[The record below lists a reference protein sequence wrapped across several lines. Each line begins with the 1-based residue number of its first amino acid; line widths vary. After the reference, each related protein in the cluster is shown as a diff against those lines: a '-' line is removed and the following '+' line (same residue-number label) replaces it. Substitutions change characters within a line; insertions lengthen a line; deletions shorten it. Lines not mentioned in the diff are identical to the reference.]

1 MKVIVI
7 GGGPAG
13 LVSAISAAIENN
25 EVIILEKMK
34 EPGRKLLITGKGR
47 CNITS
52 SLPIE
57 DFIKNIPGNGKFLY
71 SAFNNFTN
79 EDIIKLL
86 KEQGVNVKIERGQRV
101 FPVSDKAIDVR
112 DALMNKA
119 KKLGVKIITN
129 AKVENIITKK
139 NERVYITNKSTE
151 NIGKNIEEK
160 DIVEGVEFL
169 LDGKKEYIKCN
180 KVILATG
187 GKSYPGTGSTGD
199 GYEIAKK
206 LGHTITKIVPSLVP
220 LEAKEDSQEVCKK
233 LQGLSLKNVNVKFM
247 DTEKN
252 KAIYED
258 FGEMLF
264 THFGLSG
271 PTILSG
277 SAHLLRYK
285 NLEELLKGGKIKI
298 IIDIKPALSI
308 EKLDERILRDFS
320 NEKNKMFKNSLDAL
334 LPKKM
339 IDTIIELSNINPN
352 KKVNEITKKE
362 RENLVN
368 LFKKFE
374 ITIKGFRP
382 IEEAIVTAGGVNI
395 KEINPKTMESKI
407 IKGLYFAGEI
417 IDVDAYTGGFN
428 LQIAYSTGYTAGR
441 N

>member
-13 LVSAISAAIENN
+13 LVSAISAATENN
-25 EVIILEKMK
+25 EVIVLEKMK

-52 SLPIE
+52 SLPME

-86 KEQGVNVKIERGQRV
+86 KEQGVNVKIERGQRI

-112 DALMNKA
+112 DALINKA

-129 AKVENIITKK
+129 AKAENIITKK
-139 NERVYITNKSTE
+139 NEQVYIANNSAE
-151 NIGKNIEEK
+151 NIEKNIEEK
-160 DIVEGVEFL
+160 DTVEGVEFL
-169 LDGKKEYIKCN
+169 LNGKKEYIKCN

-220 LEAKEDSQEVCKK
+220 LEAKENSLEVCKK

-247 DTEKN
+247 DTENN
-252 KAIYED
+252 KVIYED

-285 NLEELLKGGKIKI
+285 NLEELLKSSKIKI

-320 NEKNKMFKNSLDAL
+320 TEKNKMFKNSLDAL

-368 LFKKFE
+368 LLKKFE

-382 IEEAIVTAGGVNI
+382 IEEAIVTAGGVTI

-407 IKGLYFAGEI
+407 INGLYFAGEI

>member
-13 LVSAISAAIENN
+13 LVSAISAATENN
-25 EVIILEKMK
+25 EVIVLEKMK

-52 SLPIE
+52 SLPME

-86 KEQGVNVKIERGQRV
+86 KEQGVNVKIERGERV

-112 DALMNKA
+112 DALINKA

-139 NERVYITNKSTE
+139 NEQVYIANNSAE
-151 NIGKNIEEK
+151 NIEKNIEEK
-160 DIVEGVEFL
+160 DTIEGVEFL
-169 LDGKKEYIKCN
+169 LNGKKEYIKCN

-220 LEAKEDSQEVCKK
+220 LEAKEDSLEVCKK

-252 KAIYED
+252 KVIYED

-285 NLEELLKGGKIKI
+285 NLEELLKSGKIKI

-320 NEKNKMFKNSLDAL
+320 TEKNKMFKNSLDAL

-368 LFKKFE
+368 LLKKFA

-382 IEEAIVTAGGVNI
+382 IEEAIVTAGGVTI

-407 IKGLYFAGEI
+407 INGLYFAGEI

>member
-13 LVSAISAAIENN
+13 LVSAISAATENN
-25 EVIILEKMK
+25 EVIVLEKMK

-52 SLPIE
+52 SLPME

-112 DALMNKA
+112 DALINKA

-129 AKVENIITKK
+129 TKVENIITKK
-139 NERVYITNKSTE
+139 NEQVYIANNSAE
-151 NIGKNIEEK
+151 NIEKNIEEK
-160 DIVEGVEFL
+160 DTVEGVEFL
-169 LDGKKEYIKCN
+169 LNGKKEYIKCN

-220 LEAKEDSQEVCKK
+220 LEAKEDSLKVCKK

-252 KAIYED
+252 KVIYED

-285 NLEELLKGGKIKI
+285 NLEELLKSGKIKI

-320 NEKNKMFKNSLDAL
+320 TEKNKMFKNSLDAL

-368 LFKKFE
+368 LLKKFE

-382 IEEAIVTAGGVNI
+382 IEEAIVTAGGVTI

-407 IKGLYFAGEI
+407 INGLYFAGEI

>member
-13 LVSAISAAIENN
+13 LVSAISAATENN
-25 EVIILEKMK
+25 EVIVLEKMK

-52 SLPIE
+52 SLPME

-86 KEQGVNVKIERGQRV
+86 KEQGVNVKIERGERV

-112 DALMNKA
+112 DALINKA

-139 NERVYITNKSTE
+139 NEQVYIANNSAE
-151 NIGKNIEEK
+151 NIEKNIEEK
-160 DIVEGVEFL
+160 DTVEGVEFL
-169 LDGKKEYIKCN
+169 LNGKKEYIKCN

-206 LGHTITKIVPSLVP
+206 IGHTITKIVPSLVP
-220 LEAKEDSQEVCKK
+220 LEAKENSLEVCKK

-252 KAIYED
+252 KVIYED

-285 NLEELLKGGKIKI
+285 NLEELLKSGKIKI

-320 NEKNKMFKNSLDAL
+320 TEKNKMFKNSLDAL

-368 LFKKFE
+368 LLKKFE

-382 IEEAIVTAGGVNI
+382 IEEAIVTAGGVTI

-407 IKGLYFAGEI
+407 INGLYFAGEI

>member
-13 LVSAISAAIENN
+13 LVSAISAATENN
-25 EVIILEKMK
+25 EVIVLEKMK

-52 SLPIE
+52 SLPME

-112 DALMNKA
+112 DALINKA

-139 NERVYITNKSTE
+139 NEQVYIANNSAE
-151 NIGKNIEEK
+151 NIEKNIEEK
-160 DIVEGVEFL
+160 DTVEGVEFL
-169 LDGKKEYIKCN
+169 LNGKKEYIKCN

-220 LEAKEDSQEVCKK
+220 LEAKENSLEVCKK

-247 DTEKN
+247 DTENN
-252 KAIYED
+252 KVIYED

-285 NLEELLKGGKIKI
+285 NLEELLKSSKIKI

-320 NEKNKMFKNSLDAL
+320 TEKNKMFKNSLDAL

-368 LFKKFE
+368 LLKKFE

-382 IEEAIVTAGGVNI
+382 IEEAIVTAGGVTI

-407 IKGLYFAGEI
+407 INGLYFAGEI